1 MKIALLTSSRAD
13 FGIYLPLLKILKDDP
28 FYKLSIIAFGT
39 HLSLKHGETI
49 NEIINNGLVPS
60 FTIDTLPDGDS
71 PAAIASSMGKTIINF
86 SKIWENN
93 SFDIIIALGDRYEM
107 FAACSSVVPFGIP
120 IAHLYGGET
129 TLGAIDDVF
138 RNSITQM
145 STYHFT
151 STEKY
156 KNRVITLKDSDKN
169 VYNIGALS
177 IDNLKSLKLLSI
189 AEFKSRFN
197 IDLSIPSILITFHP
211 ETVAFEKNKEYIHQL
226 VGALKEISGFQF
238 IITMPNLDTQGNMI
252 RQYLL
257 DFVIESKNAV
267 AVESFGALGYL
278 SCMKY
283 CSMMLGNTSSGFTEA
298 AYFSKPVINLGDRQ
312 KGRLVTPNIINCK
325 ITKKD
330 IIDAVEIAVNRPELE
345 GSEIYGTGN
354 SATRIIEVLYK
365 IINKNIN

>member
-49 NEIINNGLVPS
+49 NEILNNGLNPS

-93 SFDIIIALGDRYEM
+93 FFDIIIALGDRYEM

-151 STEKY
+151 STEEY
-156 KNRVITLKDSDKN
+156 KNRVIALKDSDKY
-169 VYNIGALS
+169 VYNVGALS

-189 AEFKSRFN
+189 EEFKSRFK

-211 ETVAFEKNKEYIHQL
+211 ETVAFKKNKEYIHQL

-238 IITMPNLDTQGNMI
+238 IITMPNLDILGNMI
-252 RQYLL
+252 RQCLL
-257 DFVIESKNAV
+257 DFVVESKNAV

-283 CSMMLGNTSSGFTEA
+283 SSMMLGNTSSGFIEA
-298 AYFSKPVINLGDRQ
+298 AFFHKYVINIGRRQ
-312 KGRLVTPNIINCK
+312 EGRILTPNINSI
-325 ITKKD
+325 D
-330 IIDAVEIAVNRPELE
+330 IDKNQILNAVREYSNFKQSAFD
-345 GSEIYGTGN
+345 GIYGDGH
-354 SATRIIEVLYK
+354 AAEK
-365 IINKNIN
+365 IISILKDK